1 MGTAL
6 KENQSEVLDSETEID
21 NEKQEIADIREVN
34 DILDKSDLSKTQKI
48 KVLQLVARKEEY
60 SDLSH
65 ILVI

>member
-6 KENQSEVLDSETEID
+6 KENQSEVLDSETETEID

-48 KVLQLVARKEEY
+48 KVL
-60 SDLSH
+60 
-65 ILVI
+65 